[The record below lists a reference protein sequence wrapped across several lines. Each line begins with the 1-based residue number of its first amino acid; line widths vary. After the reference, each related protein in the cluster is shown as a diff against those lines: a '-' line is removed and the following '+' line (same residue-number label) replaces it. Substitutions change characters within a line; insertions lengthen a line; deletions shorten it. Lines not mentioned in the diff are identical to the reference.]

1 MPYKYYI
8 GDVGFNTKSDSW
20 RYSKNIID
28 RIGDGVSRK
37 TPFITICKSH
47 EDYDFLCDLIKNHI
61 HYNEKIGCGIDLFI
75 IKKNFAGANELNIK
89 RTDGSIE
96 SISWSS
102 CSKFITKSNYKYDLT
117 TAMRTAVGVNN
128 HAWKIIQIKKG
139 NGFCVFCDATTYLQ
153 TDHHNPSFMELKNR
167 YLTQNTDTPHKFS
180 KRAGSNETCFQ
191 EEDWDWEKKWIKFHD
206 DNCNLQILCRDCNL
220 RKPKK

>member
-8 GDVGFNTKSDSW
+8 GDLGFNRKDDSW
-20 RYSKNIID
+20 RYSKNIMD
-28 RIGDGVSRK
+28 KIGDGITRK
-37 TPFITICKSH
+37 TPFIYVSKSH
-47 EDYDFLCDLIKNHI
+47 KDYDFLCDLIKNHI

-102 CSKFITKSNYKYDLT
+102 CSKFITKSNHKHDLT
-117 TAMRTAVGVNN
+117 SAMREAIGLSCYNYKQNQEEKV
-128 HAWKIIQIKKG
+128 
-139 NGFCVFCDATTYLQ
+139 CVFCGDDDDIH

-180 KRAGSNETCFQ
+180 KRAGSNETCFE
-191 EEDWDWEKKWIKFHD
+191 EEDWEWEKKWIKFHD
-206 DNCNLQILCRDCNL
+206 DNCNLQLLCGDCNR